1 MTEIRMWVSTYGVFA
16 TNTGLG
22 KEGCRDIPVDREDVW
37 WLQLLKDRQ
46 RLEAAKAEHGDH
58 LFLGGGCRKK
68 VEAQTEQTEKWL
80 GKWSPRK

>member
-1 MTEIRMWVSTYGVFA
+1 MLQTQGWARRAAEIFLLTER
-16 TNTGLG
+16 
-22 KEGCRDIPVDREDVW
+22 KDVW

-46 RLEAAKAEHGDH
+46 GLEAAKAEHGDH